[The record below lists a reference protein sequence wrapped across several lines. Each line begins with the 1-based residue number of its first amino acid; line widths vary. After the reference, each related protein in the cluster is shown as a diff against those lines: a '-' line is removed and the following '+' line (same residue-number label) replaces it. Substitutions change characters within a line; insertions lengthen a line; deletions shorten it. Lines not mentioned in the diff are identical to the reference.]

1 MKAEYFL
8 LLLSLFG
15 DSMLKSNFDYEVE
28 PHSEG
33 CEGRVLYRVCYCMSV
48 EAKDLTCIF
57 FLLSLL
63 GNSMFMWIFDSNL
76 IPKAD
81 SCAV

>member
-1 MKAEYFL
+1 MF
-8 LLLSLFG
+8 
-15 DSMLKSNFDYEVE
+15 KSNFDYEVE
-28 PHSEG
+28 PHLEG

-63 GNSMFMWIFDSNL
+63 GNSMFKWNFASQVASHSEGREGRVL
-76 IPKAD
+76 RWF
-81 SCAV
+81 